1 MRALRFLLAIFI
13 GSTLASAQEPVGQI
27 TINVRKVSVNVNVVD
42 VNGRPVT
49 RLVKE
54 DFTISE
60 DGVPQEIQNFDNDEV
75 GYNVLL
81 LVDCSGSTEADRP
94 LMGKAVDR
102 FAAELRTQD
111 TISVALFGSG
121 VETILDW
128 QRRAPASVGL
138 QFRSNSP
145 SCAGTNFYGALE
157 AAIGKFKAI
166 DGRKGVVV
174 LTDGAQTPIAMENK
188 VIAGHS
194 VERVKNSAD
203 DREFQKTLS
212 LVSRSDVIFYF
223 LAVNTDLNPDPAGGR
238 SRFSTNGIFN
248 PDLIYNMQQIRSRMQ
263 QLAEATGGRVAFP
276 SEPSDVAKLY
286 EDIARELGTN
296 YTLWYAPRSSDQQNE
311 TKPRDITVSV
321 KTPGVKLKR
330 DHFTYI
336 PSAP

>member
-166 DGRKGVVV
+166 D
-174 LTDGAQTPIAMENK
+174 
-188 VIAGHS
+188 
-194 VERVKNSAD
+194 
-203 DREFQKTLS
+203 
-212 LVSRSDVIFYF
+212 
-223 LAVNTDLNPDPAGGR
+223 
-238 SRFSTNGIFN
+238 
-248 PDLIYNMQQIRSRMQ
+248 
-263 QLAEATGGRVAFP
+263 
-276 SEPSDVAKLY
+276 
-286 EDIARELGTN
+286 
-296 YTLWYAPRSSDQQNE
+296 
-311 TKPRDITVSV
+311 
-321 KTPGVKLKR
+321 
-330 DHFTYI
+330 
-336 PSAP
+336 